1 MPRLLGSER
10 RVSDLA
16 RLDQRCEGLL
26 EHYPLAVEH
35 VNDSGE
41 DLYLMWLVLPGPVFA
56 EAWRPVSGGSWE
68 LDDDVTLNKLGAAV
82 PLPRRGSLF
91 GYVSAQ
97 RITAV
102 IAFYHDGDR
111 PSFAVMPH
119 AGDDRDSWPPFT
131 YEPVLG
137 PWFWNAYQLGRIVNL
152 GPMVATHPETVFW
165 AGTAE
170 SLGSNCCVIARD
182 ILTDQGAVLRSGV
195 YVRWEPLADGVS
207 PPALSEL
214 LLAPDLTDLSAF
226 AGTQPER
233 QPEPLQE
240 REREP
245 DPEPESEPE
254 PEQAQVQEQEPCD
267 VARMKIGRTYWIAY
281 RTRGDGADRESGEGV
296 FVYHGQ
302 VDGWDRHQF
311 VPADGGDAI
320 YLSKDEITDA
330 YAQETS

>member
-1 MPRLLGSER
+1 
-10 RVSDLA
+10 
-16 RLDQRCEGLL
+16 LL

-97 RITAV
+97 KITAV

-170 SLGSNCCVIARD
+170 SLGSNCCAVARD
-182 ILTDQGAVLRSGV
+182 ILTDQGAVLRSGD
-195 YVRWEPLADGVS
+195 YVCWQPLADGVS
-207 PPALSEL
+207 PPALSDL

-226 AGTQPER
+226 AGAH
-233 QPEPLQE
+233 PEPRPCHEQE
-240 REREP
+240 P
-245 DPEPESEPE
+245 VQGLEPESAQEQEPVPVQEPERGPEPE
-254 PEQAQVQEQEPCD
+254 PEQEHEQERIPEPAQEPDQCD
-267 VARMKIGRTYWIAY
+267 VARMKTDRTYWIAY

-311 VPADGGDAI
+311 VPVSGGDAI